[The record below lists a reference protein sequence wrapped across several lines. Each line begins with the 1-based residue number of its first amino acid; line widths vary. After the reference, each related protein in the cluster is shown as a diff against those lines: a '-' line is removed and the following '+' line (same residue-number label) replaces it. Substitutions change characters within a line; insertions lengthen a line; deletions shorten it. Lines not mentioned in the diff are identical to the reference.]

1 VSGGPGTPEHA
12 EQKAAYQV
20 SLECIEAGI
29 TDAELL
35 GIFAAKRE
43 EIQTA
48 LTAVA
53 SDLFGPAWVAVVGE
67 GNIAASVAIE
77 VYLLVRYPV
86 RGDSAAPSQLQAFTA
101 EIRRAVF
108 AALPGVAHLRVRVRL
123 DSGSVLDAAKSG
135 EKAPW
140 DRMAPVLAA
149 VATGIG
155 VLGFVTFV
163 GGAILWAR
171 FGAAGLPQELALSA
185 APTHDMVVVGARTLV
200 PAIGWGLAACAI
212 YLVLELWDNR
222 PRKQGTGHEEGLDD
236 AGQFKKI
243 GKRTSQT
250 ANVLAKNGS
259 RALLVGAIVLLF
271 VAVELWNAHLA
282 WGVLGLGEWI
292 VLVLLAA
299 LAIVL
304 TALVAYRYSQFLY
317 LVATIFL
324 GLAVYS
330 GVVAYIHATDHASLR
345 PVAVVRDNKE
355 VIAGFMVAEG
365 SDRVYLARVD
375 LTNAGKGTINHPRSR
390 LVGIDKDQVSDV
402 EVGPSMRPALAAKR
416 AERLVRE
423 LCSLEPLRARAK
435 TKKTAAASAGA
446 AKQCDALT
454 KGSGCECSVIDAE
467 AKTPGPTAS
476 AGAQGA
482 ARSRD

>member
-1 VSGGPGTPEHA
+1 
-12 EQKAAYQV
+12 
-20 SLECIEAGI
+20 
-29 TDAELL
+29 
-35 GIFAAKRE
+35 
-43 EIQTA
+43 
-48 LTAVA
+48 
-53 SDLFGPAWVAVVGE
+53 
-67 GNIAASVAIE
+67 
-77 VYLLVRYPV
+77 
-86 RGDSAAPSQLQAFTA
+86 
-101 EIRRAVF
+101 
-108 AALPGVAHLRVRVRL
+108 
-123 DSGSVLDAAKSG
+123 
-135 EKAPW
+135 
-140 DRMAPVLAA
+140 
-149 VATGIG
+149 
-155 VLGFVTFV
+155 
-163 GGAILWAR
+163 
-171 FGAAGLPQELALSA
+171 
-185 APTHDMVVVGARTLV
+185 
-200 PAIGWGLAACAI
+200 
-212 YLVLELWDNR
+212 
-222 PRKQGTGHEEGLDD
+222 
-236 AGQFKKI
+236 
-243 GKRTSQT
+243 
-250 ANVLAKNGS
+250 
-259 RALLVGAIVLLF
+259 
-271 VAVELWNAHLA
+271 
-282 WGVLGLGEWI
+282 
-292 VLVLLAA
+292 
-299 LAIVL
+299 
-304 TALVAYRYSQFLY
+304 
-317 LVATIFL
+317 
-324 GLAVYS
+324 LAVYS